1 KMLTCIACTKQLNGR
16 SLHEEDDGDTA
27 TTPRTKQAVK
37 SLTSQI
43 KDIALKASG
52 AYKHCKPC
60 TGASADSNPT
70 RRGYL
75 GSETGSMS
83 GRFFSGYHRTGNSTP
98 RVWGKEMEARLKG
111 LSSGAST
118 PASVSGRTE
127 SARLPTRIQKKPTTV
142 KGEDCDISPNNMLMD
157 FMEKK
162 KLGMASSSSLVLQS
176 MEIEATRIREMFN
189 KWQAQ
194 RWWSENCEKIMELY
208 NVQRFN
214 QQGVPLPSP
223 PRSEAEINRHK
234 SSIISTEA
242 SPVTPPL
249 SKEHPPRNFYNP
261 TGIGYS
267 SSDSLEQ
274 QPKLTTASKFSNI
287 SGSKTE
293 TSSLEASRRTSS
305 SQGADQS
312 GEHSLSNASDLE
324 NECIEQDEPGVYI
337 TIRTLPGG
345 VRELRRVRFS
355 RERFGEMHARMWWEQ
370 NRARIQQQYL

>member
-1 KMLTCIACTKQLNGR
+1 MLTCIACSKQLNGG
-16 SLHEEDDGDTA
+16 SLHEEDDRDTA
-27 TTPRTKQAVK
+27 ATPRTKHAVK

-52 AYKHCKPC
+52 AYKSCKPC
-60 TGASADSNPT
+60 TGPSANNNPN
-70 RRGYL
+70 RRGYVVAD
-75 GSETGSMS
+75 SEAGSMS
-83 GRFFSGYHRTGNSTP
+83 RRFSGGYQRTGSSTS

-118 PASVSGRTE
+118 PVSVSGRTE
-127 SARLPTRIQKKPTTV
+127 SAV
-142 KGEDCDISPNNMLMD
+142 V
-157 FMEKK
+157 FMEDDEGKEWVGQVEPGV
-162 KLGMASSSSLVLQS
+162 LITFVSLPHGGNDLK
-176 MEIEATRIREMFN
+176 RIRFSRDMFN

-194 RWWSENCEKIMELY
+194 SWWSENCEKIMELY

-223 PRSEAEINRHK
+223 PRSEVE
-234 SSIISTEA
+234 SSITESTDA
-242 SPVTPPL
+242 SPVTPVL

-261 TGIGYS
+261 TGMGYS
-267 SSDSLEQ
+267 SSDSLDQ
-274 QPKLTTASKFSNI
+274 LPNLISLPKFSNI

-293 TSSLEASRRTSS
+293 ASSLEASRKTSP

-312 GEHSLSNASDLE
+312 EELSLSNVSDME

-345 VRELRRVRFS
+345 IRELRRVRFS